1 MKAKRMAAVLLAAAL
16 TLPCWNL
23 AAKAAFSDVPS
34 NAWYAQDVAAAEKYG
49 ILQGT
54 GNGRF
59 SPDGNLTL
67 AQAITMAARTYA
79 YERGET
85 IPKTGGSTWYS
96 DFLQYAS
103 DKGICAIGEFGAAYD
118 NFCNR
123 LTMAKLFARVVPES
137 TATQRNDV
145 TTLPDVQSAS
155 ENQAVF
161 TLYQLGILTGSD
173 KYGTFHPYQY
183 IKRSET
189 AAILNRVLDP
199 DTRKS
204 FILEEAPTLEQIYAN
219 ALVQAWDYFEDD
231 IINAHSIGINLGE
244 FGYALYDIDSN
255 GVPELLVGFTGE
267 DEAEF
272 VDAAYTI
279 QNYHAV
285 CLFTG
290 SIPTGGGGQ
299 DNYVLCGNGVIQN
312 SWIGGF
318 DSYGSA
324 YYKLN
329 SSGSLK
335 LLEAWAFQY
344 DPNPN
349 KQYRYSSTSGDP
361 WENPKAFKYVKESYI
376 NNLNLD
382 KKYGDA
388 LRFNFTPVFD

>member
-16 TLPCWNL
+16 TIPCWNL
-23 AAKAAFSDVPS
+23 GAKAAFSDVPS

-173 KYGTFHPYQY
+173 KSGTFHPYQY

-204 FILEEAPTLEQIYAN
+204 FILEEAPTVEQIYAN
-219 ALVQAWDYFEDD
+219 ALVQAWDYFREDLEFAQD
-231 IINAHSIGINLGE
+231 VGIDMGE
-244 FGYALYDIDSN
+244 FGYTLYDIDSN

-272 VDAAYTI
+272 VYAAYTI

-290 SIPTGGGGQ
+290 SILSGQ
-299 DNYVLCGNGVIQN
+299 DNYVLCANGVIQN
-312 SWIGGF
+312 SWIGRVV
-318 DSYGSA
+318 
-324 YYKLN
+324 
-329 SSGSLK
+329 
-335 LLEAWAFQY
+335 QQH
-344 DPNPN
+344 
-349 KQYRYSSTSGDP
+349 QYRSLGKPEGIQVCQGVIYQ
-361 WENPKAFKYVKESYI
+361 
-376 NNLNLD
+376 
-382 KKYGDA
+382 
-388 LRFNFTPVFD
+388 

>member
-34 NAWYAQDVAAAEKYG
+34 NAWYAQDVAAAERSG

-189 AAILNRVLDP
+189 AAILNRVLNP

-204 FILEEAPTLEQIYAN
+204 FTLEKAPTLEQIYAN
-219 ALVQAWDYFEDD
+219 ALVQAWDYFKDD
-231 IINAHSIGINLGE
+231 IEFAQDIGIDMGD
-244 FGYALYDIDSN
+244 FGYVVYDIDNN

-272 VDAAYTI
+272 VYAAYTI

-290 SIPTGGGGQ
+290 SIPTGVGGQ
-299 DNYVLCGNGVIQN
+299 DNYVLCGNGVIKN
-312 SWIGGF
+312 SWIGGYLG
-318 DSYGSA
+318 YGSA

>member
-16 TLPCWNL
+16 TIPCWNL
-23 AAKAAFSDVPS
+23 GAKAAFSDVPS
-34 NAWYAQDVAAAEKYG
+34 NAWYAQDVAAAERSG

-96 DFLQYAS
+96 DFLQYAN

-145 TTLPDVQSAS
+145 TTLPDVQSVS

-199 DTRKS
+199 DMRKS
-204 FILEEAPTLEQIYAN
+204 FTLEEAPTVEQIYAN
-219 ALVQAWDYFEDD
+219 ALVQAWDYFREDIEFAQD
-231 IINAHSIGINLGE
+231 VGIDMGE
-244 FGYALYDIDSN
+244 FGYTLYDIDSN

-272 VDAAYTI
+272 VYAAYTI

-290 SIPTGGGGQ
+290 SILSGQ
-299 DNYVLCGNGVIQN
+299 DNYVLCANGVIQN
-312 SWIGGF
+312 SWIGRV

-335 LLEAWAFQY
+335 LLEAWEFQY

-349 KQYRYSSTSGDP
+349 KQYRYSSTSTDP
-361 WENPKAFKYVKESYI
+361 WGNPKAFKYVKESYI
-376 NNLNLD
+376 D
-382 KKYGDA
+382 KLANKYGDT
-388 LRFNFTPVFD
+388 LRFNFIPVFD

>member
-16 TLPCWNL
+16 TIPCWNL
-23 AAKAAFSDVPS
+23 GAKAAFSDVPS
-34 NAWYAQDVAAAEKYG
+34 NAWYAQDVAAAERSG

-85 IPKTGGSTWYS
+85 IPKAGGSTWYS
-96 DFLQYAS
+96 DFLQYAN

-145 TTLPDVQSAS
+145 TSLPDVQSAS

-189 AAILNRVLDP
+189 AAILNRVLNP

-204 FILEEAPTLEQIYAN
+204 FTLEKAPTLEQIYAN

-272 VDAAYTI
+272 VYAAYTI

-290 SIPTGGGGQ
+290 SIPQGNVYQ
-299 DNYVLCGNGVIQN
+299 DNYVLHPNGVIENFWYAGNQ
-312 SWIGGF
+312 GHA
-318 DSYGSA
+318 SA

-329 SSGSLK
+329 SNGSLK
-335 LLEAWAFQY
+335 LLEAWEFQY

-349 KQYRYSSTSGDP
+349 KQYRYSSTSTDP
-361 WENPKAFKYVKESYI
+361 WGNPKAFKYVKESYI
-376 NNLNLD
+376 NNLAN
-382 KKYGDA
+382 KYGDT
-388 LRFNFTPVFD
+388 LRFNFIPVFD

>member
-96 DFLQYAS
+96 DFLQYAN

-145 TTLPDVQSAS
+145 TTLPDVQSVS

-204 FILEEAPTLEQIYAN
+204 FILEEAPTVEQIYAN
-219 ALVQAWDYFEDD
+219 ALVQAWDYFKDD
-231 IINAHSIGINLGE
+231 IEFAQDIGIDMGD
-244 FGYALYDIDSN
+244 FGYTLYDIDNN

-267 DEAEF
+267 DEG
-272 VDAAYTI
+272 DCIYAAYTI

-290 SIPTGGGGQ
+290 SIPTGTVYQ
-299 DNYVLCGNGVIQN
+299 NNYFLSPNGVIQN
-312 SWIGGF
+312 YWFAGNEGN
-318 DSYGSA
+318 GAA
-324 YYKLN
+324 YYKMN
-329 SSGSLK
+329 NNGSLN
-335 LLEAWAFQY
+335 LLGAWAFQY
-344 DPNPN
+344 NSNPN
-349 KQYRYSSTSGDP
+349 KQYWYSSTSADFWG
-361 WENPKAFKYVKESYI
+361 NPKAFKNVKESYVD
-376 NNLNLD
+376 NLET
-382 KKYGDA
+382 KYQGI
-388 LRFNFTPVFD
+388 LYFIFTPAFD

>member
-23 AAKAAFSDVPS
+23 AAQAAFSDVPS

-96 DFLQYAS
+96 DFLQYAN

-145 TTLPDVQSAS
+145 TSLPDVQSAS

-189 AAILNRVLDP
+189 AAILNRVLNP

-204 FILEEAPTLEQIYAN
+204 FTLEKAPTLEQIYAN

-299 DNYVLCGNGVIQN
+299 DNYVLCGNGVIKN
-312 SWIGGF
+312 SWIGGYLG
-318 DSYGSA
+318 YGSA

>member
-16 TLPCWNL
+16 TIPCWNL
-23 AAKAAFSDVPS
+23 GAKAAFSDVPS
-34 NAWYAQDVAAAEKYG
+34 NAWYAQDVAAAERSG

-161 TLYQLGILTGSD
+161 TLYQLDILTGSD

-199 DTRKS
+199 DMRKS
-204 FILEEAPTLEQIYAN
+204 FTLEEAPTLEQIYAN
-219 ALVQAWDYFEDD
+219 ALVQAWDYFREDIEFAQD
-231 IINAHSIGINLGE
+231 VGIDMGE
-244 FGYALYDIDSN
+244 FGYTLYDIDSN

-272 VDAAYTI
+272 VYAAYTI

-290 SIPTGGGGQ
+290 SILSGQ
-299 DNYVLCGNGVIQN
+299 DNYVLCANGVIQN
-312 SWIGGF
+312 SWIGRV

-335 LLEAWAFQY
+335 LLEAWKFQY

-349 KQYRYSSTSGDP
+349 KQYWYSSTSADF
-361 WENPKAFKYVKESYI
+361 WENPKAFKNVKESYI
-376 NNLNLD
+376 DNLAITL
-382 KKYGDA
+382 G
-388 LRFNFTPVFD
+388 

>member
-16 TLPCWNL
+16 TIPCWNL
-23 AAKAAFSDVPS
+23 GAKAAFSDVPS
-34 NAWYAQDVAAAEKYG
+34 NAWYAQDVAAAERSG

-204 FILEEAPTLEQIYAN
+204 FILEEAPTVEQIYAN
-219 ALVQAWDYFEDD
+219 ALVQAWDYFREDIEFAQD
-231 IINAHSIGINLGE
+231 VGIDMGE
-244 FGYALYDIDSN
+244 FGYTLYDIDSN

-272 VDAAYTI
+272 VYAAYTI

-290 SIPTGGGGQ
+290 SILSGQ
-299 DNYVLCGNGVIQN
+299 DNYVLCANGVIQN
-312 SWIGGF
+312 SWIGRVE
-318 DSYGSA
+318 SYGSA

-335 LLEAWAFQY
+335 LLEAWEFQY

-349 KQYRYSSTSGDP
+349 KQYRYSSTSTDP
-361 WENPKAFKYVKESYI
+361 WGNPKAFKYVKESYI
-376 NNLNLD
+376 NNLAN
-382 KKYGDA
+382 KYGDT
-388 LRFNFTPVFD
+388 LRFNFIPVFD

>member
-96 DFLQYAS
+96 DFLQYAN

-145 TTLPDVQSAS
+145 TTLPDVQSVS

-189 AAILNRVLDP
+189 AAILNRVLNP

-204 FILEEAPTLEQIYAN
+204 FTLEEAPTVEQIYAN
-219 ALVQAWDYFEDD
+219 ALVQAWDYFKDD
-231 IINAHSIGINLGE
+231 IEFAQDIGIDMGD
-244 FGYALYDIDSN
+244 FGYTLYDIDNN

-272 VDAAYTI
+272 VYAAYTI

-290 SIPTGGGGQ
+290 SIPQGNVYQ
-299 DNYVLCGNGVIQN
+299 DNYVLYPNGVIENFWYAGNQ
-312 SWIGGF
+312 G
-318 DSYGSA
+318 YGSA

-335 LLEAWAFQY
+335 LLEAWEFQY

-349 KQYRYSSTSGDP
+349 KQYRYSSTSTDP
-361 WENPKAFKYVKESYI
+361 WGNPKAFKYVKESYI
-376 NNLNLD
+376 NNLAN
-382 KKYGDA
+382 KYGDT
-388 LRFNFTPVFD
+388 LRFNFTPVFN

>member
-16 TLPCWNL
+16 TIPCWNL
-23 AAKAAFSDVPS
+23 GAKAAFSDVPS
-34 NAWYAQDVAAAEKYG
+34 NAWYAQDVAAAERSG

-85 IPKTGGSTWYS
+85 IPKTGSSTWYS
-96 DFLQYAS
+96 DFLQYAN

-145 TTLPDVQSAS
+145 TSLPDVQSAS

-199 DTRKS
+199 DMRKS
-204 FILEEAPTLEQIYAN
+204 FILEEAPTVEQIYAN
-219 ALVQAWDYFEDD
+219 ALVQAWDYFKDD
-231 IINAHSIGINLGE
+231 IEFAQDIGIDMGE
-244 FGYALYDIDSN
+244 FGYTLYDIDSN

-267 DEAEF
+267 DMAEF
-272 VDAAYTI
+272 IYAAYTI

-290 SIPTGGGGQ
+290 SIPTGTVYQ
-299 DNYVLCGNGVIQN
+299 NDYFLSSNGVILHSWSAGNQGWGESYYTMN
-312 SWIGGF
+312 S
-318 DSYGSA
+318 
-324 YYKLN
+324 N
-329 SSGSLK
+329 GSLSF
-335 LLEAWAFQY
+335 LEAWVFQF
-344 DPNPN
+344 DENPN
-349 KQYRYSSTSGDP
+349 NCNWYSNTSADFWG
-361 WENPKAFKYVKESYI
+361 NRKAFKHVKVSYI
-376 NNLNLD
+376 DNLIS
-382 KKYGDA
+382 KYEDT
-388 LRFNFTPVFD
+388 LSFNFTPVFN

>member
-16 TLPCWNL
+16 TIPCWNL
-23 AAKAAFSDVPS
+23 GAKAAFSDVPS
-34 NAWYAQDVAAAEKYG
+34 NAWYAQDVAAAERSG

-67 AQAITMAARTYA
+67 AQAITMAARTFA

-96 DFLQYAS
+96 DFLQYAN

-204 FILEEAPTLEQIYAN
+204 FILEEAPTVEQIYAN
-219 ALVQAWDYFEDD
+219 ALVQAWDYFREDIEFAQD
-231 IINAHSIGINLGE
+231 VGIDMGE
-244 FGYALYDIDSN
+244 FGYTLYDIDSN

-272 VDAAYTI
+272 VYAAYTI

-290 SIPTGGGGQ
+290 SILSGQ
-299 DNYVLCGNGVIQN
+299 DNYVLCANGVIQN
-312 SWIGGF
+312 SWIGRV

-335 LLEAWAFQY
+335 LLEAWEFQY

-349 KQYRYSSTSGDP
+349 KQYRYSSTSTDP
-361 WENPKAFKYVKESYI
+361 WGNPKAFKYVKESYI
-376 NNLNLD
+376 NNLAN
-382 KKYGDA
+382 KYGDT
-388 LRFNFTPVFD
+388 LRFNFIPVFD

>member
-1 MKAKRMAAVLLAAAL
+1 M
-16 TLPCWNL
+16 
-23 AAKAAFSDVPS
+23 
-34 NAWYAQDVAAAEKYG
+34 
-49 ILQGT
+49 
-54 GNGRF
+54 
-59 SPDGNLTL
+59 
-67 AQAITMAARTYA
+67 
-79 YERGET
+79 
-85 IPKTGGSTWYS
+85 
-96 DFLQYAS
+96 
-103 DKGICAIGEFGAAYD
+103 
-118 NFCNR
+118 
-123 LTMAKLFARVVPES
+123 
-137 TATQRNDV
+137 
-145 TTLPDVQSAS
+145 
-155 ENQAVF
+155 
-161 TLYQLGILTGSD
+161 
-173 KYGTFHPYQY
+173 
-183 IKRSET
+183 
-189 AAILNRVLDP
+189 
-199 DTRKS
+199 
-204 FILEEAPTLEQIYAN
+204 
-219 ALVQAWDYFEDD
+219 VQAWDYFKDD

-244 FGYALYDIDSN
+244 FGYALYDIDNN
-255 GVPELLVGFTGE
+255 GIPELLVGFTGE

-312 SWIGGF
+312 SWIVGF

-329 SSGSLK
+329 SNGSLK

>member
-16 TLPCWNL
+16 TIPCWNL
-23 AAKAAFSDVPS
+23 GAKAAFSDVPS

-96 DFLQYAS
+96 DFLQYAN

-137 TATQRNDV
+137 TSTQRNDV
-145 TTLPDVQSAS
+145 TTLPDVQSVS

-204 FILEEAPTLEQIYAN
+204 FILEEAPTVEQIYAN
-219 ALVQAWDYFEDD
+219 ALVQAWDYFREDIEFAQD
-231 IINAHSIGINLGE
+231 VGIDMGE
-244 FGYALYDIDSN
+244 FGYTLYDIDSN

-272 VDAAYTI
+272 VYAAYTI

-290 SIPTGGGGQ
+290 SILSGQ
-299 DNYVLCGNGVIQN
+299 DNYVLCANGVIQN
-312 SWIGGF
+312 SWIGRV

-335 LLEAWAFQY
+335 LLEAWEFQY

-349 KQYRYSSTSGDP
+349 KQYRYSSTSTDP
-361 WENPKAFKYVKESYI
+361 WGNPKAFKYVKESYI
-376 NNLNLD
+376 NNLAN
-382 KKYGDA
+382 KYGDT
-388 LRFNFTPVFD
+388 LRFNFIPVFD

>member
-16 TLPCWNL
+16 TIPCWNL
-23 AAKAAFSDVPS
+23 GAKAAFSDVPS
-34 NAWYAQDVAAAEKYG
+34 NAWYAQDVAAAERSG

-96 DFLQYAS
+96 DFLQYAN

-145 TTLPDVQSAS
+145 TTLPDVQSVS

-189 AAILNRVLDP
+189 AAILNRLLDP

-204 FILEEAPTLEQIYAN
+204 FTLEEAPTVEQIYAN
-219 ALVQAWDYFEDD
+219 ALVQAWDYFKDD
-231 IINAHSIGINLGE
+231 IEFAQDIGIDMGD
-244 FGYALYDIDSN
+244 FGYTLYDIDSN

-267 DEAEF
+267 DMAEF
-272 VDAAYTI
+272 IYAAYTI

-290 SIPTGGGGQ
+290 SIPTGTVYQ
-299 DNYVLCGNGVIQN
+299 NDYFLSSNGVILHSWSAGNQGWGESYYTMN
-312 SWIGGF
+312 S
-318 DSYGSA
+318 
-324 YYKLN
+324 N
-329 SSGSLK
+329 GSLSF
-335 LLEAWAFQY
+335 LEAWVFQF
-344 DPNPN
+344 DENPN
-349 KQYRYSSTSGDP
+349 NCNWYSNTSADFWG
-361 WENPKAFKYVKESYI
+361 NRKAFKHVKVSYI
-376 NNLNLD
+376 DNLIS
-382 KKYGDA
+382 KYEDT
-388 LRFNFTPVFD
+388 LSFNFTPVFN

>member
-16 TLPCWNL
+16 TIPCWNL
-23 AAKAAFSDVPS
+23 GAKAAFSDVPS
-34 NAWYAQDVAAAEKYG
+34 NAWYAQDVAAAERSG

-145 TTLPDVQSAS
+145 TTLPDVQSVS

-199 DTRKS
+199 DMRKS
-204 FILEEAPTLEQIYAN
+204 FTLEEAPTLEQIYAN
-219 ALVQAWDYFEDD
+219 ALVQAWDYFREDIEFAQD
-231 IINAHSIGINLGE
+231 VGIDMGE
-244 FGYALYDIDSN
+244 FGYTLYDIDSN

-272 VDAAYTI
+272 VYAAYTI

-290 SIPTGGGGQ
+290 SILSGQ
-299 DNYVLCGNGVIQN
+299 DNYVLCANGVIQN
-312 SWIGGF
+312 SWIGRV

-335 LLEAWAFQY
+335 LLEAWEFQY

-349 KQYRYSSTSGDP
+349 KQYRYSSTSTDP
-361 WENPKAFKYVKESYI
+361 WGNPKAFKYVKESYI
-376 NNLNLD
+376 NNLAN
-382 KKYGDA
+382 KYGDT
-388 LRFNFTPVFD
+388 LRFNFIPVFD